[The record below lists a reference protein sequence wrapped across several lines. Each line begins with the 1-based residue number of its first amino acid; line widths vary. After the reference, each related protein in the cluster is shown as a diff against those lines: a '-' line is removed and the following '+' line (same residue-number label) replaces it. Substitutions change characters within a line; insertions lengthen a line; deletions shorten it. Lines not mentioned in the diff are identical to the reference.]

1 MTKQAESVPQLMSKT
16 ALMFAMAALALIA
29 AYSQASANIDSL
41 DDYLDGVIRAQIEVQ
56 QTPGIGVSLVSLD
69 GGTIN
74 RAVGYAELVESNPL
88 DAENWAFPIA
98 SISKVLVAVSLLRAQ
113 DMGLLDLED
122 AANLHLDFEL
132 PQFPAS
138 REIRLRDLAR
148 HEAGFEER
156 WLATGA
162 GTSPDPRPWG
172 EILASTYPGLIAP
185 PGSYASY
192 SNYGIALLGYIIERA
207 SGQPYHEFLKKQV
220 TEPLGMEDTFIP
232 GMGPRPDVRVA
243 EGSLLRAGV
252 AQSPVE
258 TFNKR
263 THPAGRVVSTL
274 SDMSKLMYMLLG
286 GGIGRNGNRI
296 LSVTAMSELFDT
308 KSVHPKMPGMGVV
321 LAQKDIGAK
330 RFIGH
335 GGDGSSIHT
344 DMILSPDDGVGI
356 FVVFLSAPGPQVRDS
371 FHRAI
376 IPRLFP
382 ESDFAPLPLPDSGV
396 SPDLSGFTG
405 EFRHYRWS
413 FSSIERLLQ
422 LISEFRV
429 IDSGRGTLIVDGRLS
444 AGEYVPT
451 SDEKL
456 WRNRL
461 TGEYMS
467 FSRGWDGALLLNT
480 GNFPFMTAYRL
491 DWLDTQRTNRRAY
504 RLFTWGFG
512 ILSLVLAFLA
522 VRAYVSGQ
530 PRASLGHG
538 LLSICGAISA
548 FGTYAAVNIALSLS
562 EPELQKAIPAIASW
576 VLALPFAAAA
586 AVITYLWVFVTRYSR
601 PTGWLESTIQA
612 GMLVLFVAY
621 LYYLN
626 HWNALGWNYP

>member
-1 MTKQAESVPQLMSKT
+1 MRPTSKT
-16 ALMFAMAALALIA
+16 LLLFATAVVSVGGAHSDALENIA
-29 AYSQASANIDSL
+29 SL
-41 DDYLDGVIRAQIEVQ
+41 DDYLDGVIHAQIEVH
-56 QTPGIGVSLVSLD
+56 QTPGIGVALVSLD

-74 RAVGYAELVESNPL
+74 RAVGYADLIESKPL
-88 DAENWAFPIA
+88 DAETWAFPIA

-113 DMGLLDLED
+113 DMGLLDLKD
-122 AANLHLDFEL
+122 TANQHLDFEL

-172 EILASTYPGLIAP
+172 EILASTYPQLIVP

-207 SGQPYHEFLKKQV
+207 SGQPYHEFLKKEV
-220 TEPLGMEDTFIP
+220 TGPLQMEDTFIS
-232 GMGPRPDVRVA
+232 GMGARPDVQVA
-243 EGSLLRAGV
+243 AGSSVRDGV

-274 SDMSKLMYMLLG
+274 SDMSKLMHMLLG
-286 GGIGRNGNRI
+286 GGVGQDGNRV
-296 LSVTAMSELFDT
+296 LSAAAMSELFET
-308 KSVHPKMPGMGVV
+308 RSVHPRMPGMGVI
-321 LAQKDIGAK
+321 LAQKDIGGK

-344 DMILSPDDGVGI
+344 DMLLSPDDGMGL

-371 FHRAI
+371 LHRAI

-382 ESDFAPLPLPDSGV
+382 ESEFAPLPLPDSGV

-405 EFRHYRWS
+405 AFRHYRWS

-451 SDEKL
+451 SDEHL

-467 FSRGWDGALLLNT
+467 FSRGSDGALLLNT

-491 DWLDTQRTNRRAY
+491 DWLDTQRTNRWAF

-512 ILSLVLAFLA
+512 FLALALAFLA

-530 PRASLGHG
+530 PRVSLGHV
-538 LLSICGAISA
+538 LLSVCGAISA
-548 FGTYAAVNIALSLS
+548 FGTYAAVSIALSLS

-576 VLALPFAAAA
+576 ILALPFVAAT
-586 AVITYLWVFVTRYSR
+586 AVIAYVWGVVIRYSR
-601 PTGWLESTIQA
+601 PTGWLESTCQA
-612 GMLVLFVAY
+612 GMLVLFAAY

-626 HWNALGWNYP
+626 HWNALGWNFP